1 MSLLGIIE
9 TLRRNLKTV
18 VVAGC
23 VVLALVVVAD
33 GVRLMTASGEH
44 EAAPLK
50 SEISDSKSLEHTV
63 APAAEHESHAAP
75 LKSEIPD
82 HKSAPHA
89 AVSSEH
95 TAPAAE
101 HAATPTHA
109 TAHSPS
115 EASAQEGGFWATS
128 YHIAENVPA
137 FWTLFG
143 FLGCVVLVVVSKTY
157 GHFGVSKRED
167 YYGE

>member
-33 GVRLMTASGEH
+33 GVRLMTVSGEH

-75 LKSEIPD
+75 LKSEISD
-82 HKSAPHA
+82 LKSAPHS
-89 AVSSEH
+89 AV
-95 TAPAAE
+95 AE
-101 HAATPTHA
+101 PV
-109 TAHSPS
+109 
-115 EASAQEGGFWATS
+115 EARGFWATS
-128 YHIAENVPA
+128 YHIAENVPV

>member
-9 TLRRNLKTV
+9 TLRRNLRTV
-18 VVAGC
+18 VVASC

-33 GVRLMTASGEH
+33 VVRLMTASGEH
-44 EAAPLK
+44 
-50 SEISDSKSLEHTV
+50 
-63 APAAEHESHAAP
+63 HAAP
-75 LKSEIPD
+75 SEQ
-82 HKSAPHA
+82 A
-89 AVSSEH
+89 A
-95 TAPAAE
+95 APAAE
-101 HAATPTHA
+101 HASHA
-109 TAHSPS
+109 VVASEHTAPS
-115 EASAQEGGFWATS
+115 AEHAAPAHGFWATT

-167 YYGE
+167 YYSE

>member
-18 VVAGC
+18 VSVGSI
-23 VVLALVVVAD
+23 VLALVVVAD

-44 EAAPLK
+44 EAAPA
-50 SEISDSKSLEHTV
+50 SEHT
-63 APAAEHESHAAP
+63 PATAAVHESHAA
-75 LKSEIPD
+75 
-82 HKSAPHA
+82 
-89 AVSSEH
+89 V
-95 TAPAAE
+95 AAE
-101 HAATPTHA
+101 HAVP
-109 TAHSPS
+109 AHGESAG
-115 EASAQEGGFWATS
+115 ASHDFWATT
-128 YHIAENVPA
+128 YHIAENVPV

-167 YYGE
+167 YYSE

>member
-23 VVLALVVVAD
+23 VVLALLVVAD
-33 GVRLMTASGEH
+33 VARLMTASGEH

-63 APAAEHESHAAP
+63 APAAEH
-75 LKSEIPD
+75 
-82 HKSAPHA
+82 
-89 AVSSEH
+89 
-95 TAPAAE
+95 
-101 HAATPTHA
+101 AATPTHA

-115 EASAQEGGFWATS
+115 EASAQEGGFWATT
-128 YHIAENVPA
+128 YHIAENVPV

>member
-33 GVRLMTASGEH
+33 GVRLMTVSGEH
-44 EAAPLK
+44 EAAPA
-50 SEISDSKSLEHTV
+50 SEHAV
-63 APAAEHESHAAP
+63 APAAEHESHAA
-75 LKSEIPD
+75 
-82 HKSAPHA
+82 
-89 AVSSEH
+89 V
-95 TAPAAE
+95 AAE
-101 HAATPTHA
+101 HAAVAEHG
-109 TAHSPS
+109 
-115 EASAQEGGFWATS
+115 ASHGFWATS
-128 YHIAENVPA
+128 YHIAENVPV

-143 FLGCVVLVVVSKTY
+143 FLGCIVLVVVSKTY

>member
-23 VVLALVVVAD
+23 VVLALLVVAD
-33 GVRLMTASGEH
+33 VVRVMTASGEH
-44 EAAPLK
+44 EAAPA
-50 SEISDSKSLEHTV
+50 SEHAV
-63 APAAEHESHAAP
+63 APATEHESHAAVT
-75 LKSEIPD
+75 
-82 HKSAPHA
+82 A
-89 AVSSEH
+89 EH
-95 TAPAAE
+95 TAVAE
-101 HAATPTHA
+101 HGAAH
-109 TAHSPS
+109 
-115 EASAQEGGFWATS
+115 GFWATS
-128 YHIAENVPA
+128 YHIAENVPV

>member
-23 VVLALVVVAD
+23 VVLALLVVAD
-33 GVRLMTASGEH
+33 VARIMTASGEH

-50 SEISDSKSLEHTV
+50 SEISDSKSLEH
-63 APAAEHESHAAP
+63 A
-75 LKSEIPD
+75 
-82 HKSAPHA
+82 
-89 AVSSEH
+89 
-95 TAPAAE
+95 APAAE

-128 YHIAENVPA
+128 YHIAENVPV